1 MQFEV
6 SSQPQTQFQIQGQNY
21 EQLHMQTQ
29 QQTEIKAQP
38 QPQPQPL
45 PLPLPQP
52 QIQTIPQQQPPY
64 VIQGQYYIPPQQQL
78 QPQYQIQVIQQ
89 NPNTLEINDSNWLNH
104 MCCLLVWCFIWLIYL
119 ISIFYYISRYLGG
132 YYSYLN
138 ILLIISV
145 ILLIVGIITKK
156 TILYKIGYYIYCVYA
171 VINVIISIIIGLILL
186 FFLDKYSSYI
196 GLIPTEGQQNSTIQS
211 ALDVYKAIII
221 VALVIQLSIQIGF
234 LKYLKGKFKIFEAY
248 ELYARTKENRL
259 IQQPNIV

>member
-38 QPQPQPL
+38 QIL
-45 PLPLPQP
+45 
-52 QIQTIPQQQPPY
+52 TIPQQQPPY
-64 VIQGQYYIPPQQQL
+64 IIQGQYYIPPQQQL

-89 NPNTLEINDSNWLNH
+89 NPNTLEINDSNWFNH

-171 VINVIISIIIGLILL
+171 VINVIVSIIIGLILL